1 VLGTTAETQNAASKT
16 TSEINDKNW
25 IEKQFMS
32 SEAFHQT
39 PDGRIQESIAEEQFK
54 PRIFESFKPVTQ
66 KLYRQHPATIHTKS
80 KA

>member
-1 VLGTTAETQNAASKT
+1 VLGTAAETQNTASKT

-39 PDGRIQESIAEEQFK
+39 PDGRIQETIAKEQFK
-54 PRIFESFKPVTQ
+54 PRIFESFEPVTQ
-66 KLYRQHPATIHTKS
+66 ELYRQHPATIHTKS